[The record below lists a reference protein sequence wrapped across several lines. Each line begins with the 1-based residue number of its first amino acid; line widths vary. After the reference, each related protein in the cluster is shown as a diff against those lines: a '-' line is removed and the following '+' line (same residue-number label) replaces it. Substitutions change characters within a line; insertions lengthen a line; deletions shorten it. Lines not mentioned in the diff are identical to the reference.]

1 MLPDRSGAFA
11 RSVAFASFRA
21 VAGGGYKAAMPHER
35 ATAPAGRDARSATP
49 ARATPVHRLL
59 GLQASAGNRAVSR
72 LISGP
77 SVQRCGGETHAGCL
91 CAEEPVQRADL
102 PEPGLDGAS
111 LRQPAESGPG
121 PGAPSGQG
129 SKTLTSPRFAGDA
142 TLEACLNDRARLAQG
157 DVSRSTAKIQQAL
170 IDLGHDLG
178 PTGADMVYGA
188 KTAAAVRDFKAKENL
203 GFTQFGDVGPG
214 TMTRLDELFPGELP
228 ECPIL
233 GPTTETEAGSAD
245 APAPADDRQAAAGG
259 ASAFAD
265 GDGGQVR
272 AGTPVGLAFA
282 IPGLLCQI
290 RPPPTPRPDPLPQ
303 RFGDIQATTRAAL
316 KLDTSRR
323 DQATMDAGYAI
334 FSGSV
339 KKTGNLGSTTAIF
352 GDGVPQGTTDPE
364 RDIRDGLV
372 NVASLLITAQPSG
385 LPVGTTTT
393 LTINDAQGRRDRNG
407 RPINQPGGIFRF
419 THLQLT
425 QGPHLLIERIGG
437 VASRAPGAGTA
448 TTAAAFATAFATEG
462 FTLVLTPPAPGAAP
476 VTAYSAAEIQL
487 LDQGLRR
494 HGAATLARINGTRF
508 DRSSAS
514 QLAGEEGSYTPAT
527 RTINMVAKAFSGT
540 ALAHGGFTAGQ
551 FTLNHEVGHALA
563 DLDPA
568 VMPLFTKAATGSAA
582 ISDVGKKNAEEN
594 FAECIALLAVD
605 RNQLQAMRPA
615 IFNLLNAR
623 YP

>member
-1 MLPDRSGAFA
+1 
-11 RSVAFASFRA
+11 
-21 VAGGGYKAAMPHER
+21 MPHER
-35 ATAPAGRDARSATP
+35 ATAHAARDARVATP
-49 ARATPVHRLL
+49 VRAAPVHRLL
-59 GLQASAGNRAVSR
+59 GLQASAGNQAVSR
-72 LISGP
+72 LISDRP
-77 SVQRCGGETHAGCL
+77 VQRCGGETHAGCP
-91 CAEEPVQRADL
+91 CAEEPVQRVDQ
-102 PEPGLDGAS
+102 PGLDGVS
-111 LRQPAESGPG
+111 PRQPAESAPG
-121 PGAPSGQG
+121 PGAPSGRG
-129 SKTLTSPRFAGDA
+129 AKTLASPRFVGDA

-178 PTGADMVYGA
+178 PSGADMVYGA

-214 TMTRLDELFPGELP
+214 TMSRLDELFPGEVP
-228 ECPIL
+228 ECPIV
-233 GPTTETEAGSAD
+233 GPTTETEAGPAD

-259 ASAFAD
+259 ASALAD
-265 GDGGQVR
+265 SDVGQVR
-272 AGTPVGLAFA
+272 AGTPVGLAFS

-290 RPPPTPRPDPLPQ
+290 KPTPRPDPLPQ
-303 RFGDIQATTRAAL
+303 RFGDIQASTRAAL

-323 DQATMDAGYAI
+323 DQATMDAGYTI
-334 FSGSV
+334 FSGGIKRS
-339 KKTGNLGSTTAIF
+339 GNLGSTTAIF
-352 GDGVPQGTTDPE
+352 GDGVTQGTTDPE

-372 NVASLLITAQPSG
+372 NVASLLVTAQPSG
-385 LPVGTTTT
+385 LPVGTTSTV
-393 LTINDAQGRRDRNG
+393 TINDVPGRIDRATG

-419 THLQLT
+419 THLQLA
-425 QGPHLLIERIGG
+425 QGPHMLIERIGN
-437 VASRAPGAGTA
+437 VAARAPGPGTA
-448 TTAAAFATAFATEG
+448 TTAAAFATAFAAEG
-462 FTLVLTPPAPGAAP
+462 FTLVLTPPTPGAPG
-476 VTAYSAAEIQL
+476 VTTYSPTEIQL

-508 DRSSAS
+508 DRSSTS
-514 QLAGEEGSYTPAT
+514 QLGGEEGSYTPAT

-563 DLDPA
+563 DRDPA

-594 FAECIALLAVD
+594 FAECIALMAVD

>member
-1 MLPDRSGAFA
+1 
-11 RSVAFASFRA
+11 
-21 VAGGGYKAAMPHER
+21 MPHER
-35 ATAPAGRDARSATP
+35 ATAHAARDARSATP

-77 SVQRCGGETHAGCL
+77 SVQRCGGETHAGCP
-91 CAEEPVQRADL
+91 CAEEPVQRADQS
-102 PEPGLDGAS
+102 GLEGAS
-111 LRQPAESGPG
+111 LRQPAESAPG

-129 SKTLTSPRFAGDA
+129 AKTLTSPRFVGDA

-157 DVSRSTAKIQQAL
+157 DVSRSTARIQQAL

-259 ASAFAD
+259 A
-265 GDGGQVR
+265 VRLRRRRRR
-272 AGTPVGLAFA
+272 AGPRGHAGGSGVRH
-282 IPGLLCQI
+282 PGPAVPDQAARRDPTRSRSASGTSR
-290 RPPPTPRPDPLPQ
+290 RPPGR
-303 RFGDIQATTRAAL
+303 RSSSTRAAA
-316 KLDTSRR
+316 TRR
-323 DQATMDAGYAI
+323 PWTRATRSSVAAI
-334 FSGSV
+334 

-364 RDIRDGLV
+364 KDIRDGLV
-372 NVASLLITAQPSG
+372 NVASLLITAQPTG

-393 LTINDAQGRRDRNG
+393 VTINDVPGRKDRNG
-407 RPINQPGGIFRF
+407 TPINQPGGIFRF

-425 QGPHLLIERIGG
+425 QGPHLLIERIGD
-437 VASRAPGAGTA
+437 VTSRAPGAATA

-462 FTLVLTPPAPGAAP
+462 FTLVLTSAGARSAGGHVVQRRRDPAAGSGPAPAR
-476 VTAYSAAEIQL
+476 
-487 LDQGLRR
+487 RR
-494 HGAATLARINGTRF
+494 HAGADQRDPLRPEQRFAAR
-508 DRSSAS
+508 
-514 QLAGEEGSYTPAT
+514 Q
-527 RTINMVAKAFSGT
+527 
-540 ALAHGGFTAGQ
+540 
-551 FTLNHEVGHALA
+551 
-563 DLDPA
+563 
-568 VMPLFTKAATGSAA
+568 
-582 ISDVGKKNAEEN
+582 
-594 FAECIALLAVD
+594 
-605 RNQLQAMRPA
+605 
-615 IFNLLNAR
+615 
-623 YP
+623 

>member
-1 MLPDRSGAFA
+1 
-11 RSVAFASFRA
+11 
-21 VAGGGYKAAMPHER
+21 MPLER
-35 ATAPAGRDARSATP
+35 ATAHAGRVARAATP
-49 ARATPVHRLL
+49 ARAAPVHRLL
-59 GLQASAGNRAVSR
+59 GLQASVGNRAVSR
-72 LISGP
+72 LVSGP
-77 SVQRCGGETHAGCL
+77 SVQRCGGETHAGCP
-91 CAEEPVQRADL
+91 CAEEQVQRADS
-102 PEPGLDGAS
+102 EAGLEGAV
-111 LRQPAESGPG
+111 RQPAESGPG

-129 SKTLTSPRFAGDA
+129 SKTLTSPRFVGDA

-157 DVSRSTAKIQQAL
+157 DVSRSTARIQQAL

-188 KTAAAVRDFKAKENL
+188 KTAAAVRDFKSTENL

-214 TMTRLDELFPGELP
+214 TMTRLDELFPGEIP

-233 GPTTETEAGSAD
+233 GPGTETAD
-245 APAPADDRQAAAGG
+245 APAAADDRRAAGG
-259 ASAFAD
+259 APAFAGAD
-265 GDGGQVR
+265 VGQVR
-272 AGTPVGLAFA
+272 AGTPVGLAFG

-290 RPPPTPRPDPLPQ
+290 KPQPKPRPDPLPQ

-334 FSGSV
+334 FGGTAKQV
-339 KKTGNLGSTTAIF
+339 GNLGRTTAIF

-364 RDIRDGLV
+364 KDIRDGLV

-393 LTINDAQGRRDRNG
+393 VTINDVPGRKDRTG
-407 RPINQPGGIFRF
+407 KPINQPGGIFRF
-419 THLQLT
+419 THLQLA
-425 QGPHLLIERIGG
+425 QGPHLLIERTGG
-437 VASRAPGAGTA
+437 VTARAPGAGTA
-448 TTAAAFATAFATEG
+448 STATAFATAFAAEG
-462 FTLVLTPPAPGAAP
+462 FTLVLTSPSPGAPG
-476 VTAYSAAEIQL
+476 VTSYSAAEIRL

-494 HGAATLARINGTRF
+494 HSAATLARINGTRF

-514 QLAGEEGSYTPAT
+514 QLGSEEGSYTPAT
-527 RTINMVAKAFSGT
+527 HTINMVAKAFAGT

-563 DLDPA
+563 DRDSA
-568 VMPLFTKAATGSAA
+568 VMPLFTKAAAGSAA
-582 ISDVGKKNAEEN
+582 ISDVGKKSAEEN
-594 FAECIALLAVD
+594 FAECVALFAVD

-623 YP
+623 YT

>member
-1 MLPDRSGAFA
+1 
-11 RSVAFASFRA
+11 
-21 VAGGGYKAAMPHER
+21 MPHER
-35 ATAPAGRDARSATP
+35 ATAPAGRDARQATP
-49 ARATPVHRLL
+49 ARVTPVHRLL

-72 LISGP
+72 LISDP
-77 SVQRCGGETHAGCL
+77 SVQRCGGETHAGCP

-102 PEPGLDGAS
+102 SEPGLEGAS

-129 SKTLTSPRFAGDA
+129 AKTLTSPRFVGDA

-157 DVSRSTAKIQQAL
+157 DVSRSTAKVQQAL

-178 PTGADMVYGA
+178 PTGADTVYGA

-214 TMTRLDELFPGELP
+214 TMGRLDELFPGELP

-233 GPTTETEAGSAD
+233 GPTTETEAGPAD
-245 APAPADDRQAAAGG
+245 APAAADDRQAAGG

-265 GDGGQVR
+265 AEQVR
-272 AGTPVGLAFA
+272 AGTPVGLAFG

-290 RPPPTPRPDPLPQ
+290 KPPPTPRPDPLPQ

-323 DQATMDAGYAI
+323 DQATMDAGYTI
-334 FSGSV
+334 FGGTA

-372 NVASLLITAQPSG
+372 NVASLLITSQPSG

-393 LTINDAQGRRDRNG
+393 VTINDVPGRKDKSG
-407 RPINQPGGIFRF
+407 KPIIQPGGIFRF

-448 TTAAAFATAFATEG
+448 TTAAAFATAFAAEG
-462 FTLVLTPPAPGAAP
+462 FTLVLTPPAPGAP
-476 VTAYSAAEIQL
+476 GVTSYSAAEIQL

-514 QLAGEEGSYTPAT
+514 QLGSEEGSYTPAT
-527 RTINMVAKAFSGT
+527 HTINMVAKAFSGT

-563 DLDPA
+563 DRDAA

>member
-1 MLPDRSGAFA
+1 
-11 RSVAFASFRA
+11 
-21 VAGGGYKAAMPHER
+21 MPHER
-35 ATAPAGRDARSATP
+35 ATAHAARDARSATP

-77 SVQRCGGETHAGCL
+77 SVQRCGGETHAGCP
-91 CAEEPVQRADL
+91 CAEEPVQRAAL
-102 PEPGLDGAS
+102 
-111 LRQPAESGPG
+111 LRQPAESAPG
-121 PGAPSGQG
+121 PGAPSGQVA
-129 SKTLTSPRFAGDA
+129 KTLTSPRFVGDA

-157 DVSRSTAKIQQAL
+157 DVSRSTARIQQAL

-259 ASAFAD
+259 AGAFAEAD
-265 GDGGQVR
+265 VEQVR
-272 AGTPVGLAFA
+272 AGTPVGLAFG
-282 IPGLLCQI
+282 IPGLLCDI
-290 RPPPTPRPDPLPQ
+290 KPTPRPDPLPQ

-334 FSGSV
+334 FSGSI

-364 RDIRDGLV
+364 KDIRDGLV
-372 NVASLLITAQPSG
+372 NVGSLLITAQPAG

-393 LTINDAQGRRDRNG
+393 VTVNDAQGRKDKSG
-407 RPINQPGGIFRF
+407 TPITQPGGIFRF

-437 VASRAPGAGTA
+437 VASRAPGAAHGDDGGRIRRRVRHRGLHA
-448 TTAAAFATAFATEG
+448 GADPAGARSDAGHGVQRHRDPAAG
-462 FTLVLTPPAPGAAP
+462 PGPAPAR
-476 VTAYSAAEIQL
+476 
-487 LDQGLRR
+487 RR
-494 HGAATLARINGTRF
+494 HAGADQRYPLRPEQRF
-508 DRSSAS
+508 A
-514 QLAGEEGSYTPAT
+514 
-527 RTINMVAKAFSGT
+527 
-540 ALAHGGFTAGQ
+540 
-551 FTLNHEVGHALA
+551 
-563 DLDPA
+563 
-568 VMPLFTKAATGSAA
+568 
-582 ISDVGKKNAEEN
+582 
-594 FAECIALLAVD
+594 
-605 RNQLQAMRPA
+605 
-615 IFNLLNAR
+615 AR
-623 YP
+623 Y

>member
-1 MLPDRSGAFA
+1 
-11 RSVAFASFRA
+11 
-21 VAGGGYKAAMPHER
+21 MPHER
-35 ATAPAGRDARSATP
+35 ATAHAARDARSATP

-77 SVQRCGGETHAGCL
+77 SVQRCGGETHAGCP
-91 CAEEPVQRADL
+91 CAEEPVQRA
-102 PEPGLDGAS
+102 AS
-111 LRQPAESGPG
+111 LRQPAESAPG
-121 PGAPSGQG
+121 PGAPSGQVA
-129 SKTLTSPRFAGDA
+129 KTLTSPRFVGDA

-157 DVSRSTAKIQQAL
+157 DVSRSTARIQQAL

-259 ASAFAD
+259 ARAFAD
-265 GDGGQVR
+265 ADVEQVR
-272 AGTPVGLAFA
+272 AGTPVGLAFG
-282 IPGLLCQI
+282 IPGLLCDI
-290 RPPPTPRPDPLPQ
+290 KPTPRPDPLPQ

-334 FSGSV
+334 FSGSI

-364 RDIRDGLV
+364 KDIRDGLV
-372 NVASLLITAQPSG
+372 NVGSLLITAQPAG

-393 LTINDAQGRRDRNG
+393 VTVNDAQGRKDKSG
-407 RPINQPGGIFRF
+407 TPTTQPGGIFRF

-437 VASRAPGAGTA
+437 VASRAPGAATA
-448 TTAAAFATAFATEG
+448 TTAAAFAAAFATEG
-462 FTLVLTPPAPGAAP
+462 FTLVLTPPAPGATP
-476 VTAYSAAEIQL
+476 VTAYSATEIQL

-514 QLAGEEGSYTPAT
+514 QLGAEEGSYTPAT

-563 DLDPA
+563 DRDPA

-582 ISDVGKKNAEEN
+582 ISDVGKKSAEEN

-615 IFNLLNAR
+615 IFNLLSTR
-623 YP
+623 YT

>member
-1 MLPDRSGAFA
+1 
-11 RSVAFASFRA
+11 
-21 VAGGGYKAAMPHER
+21 MPHER
-35 ATAPAGRDARSATP
+35 ATARAGRDVRPATP
-49 ARATPVHRLL
+49 ARAAPVHRLL
-59 GLQASAGNRAVSR
+59 GLQAAAGNRAVSR
-72 LISGP
+72 LISDP
-77 SVQRCGGETHAGCL
+77 SVQRCGGETHAGCP

-102 PEPGLDGAS
+102 TEPGLEGAS

-129 SKTLTSPRFAGDA
+129 PKTLTSPRFVGDA

-157 DVSRSTAKIQQAL
+157 DVSRSTARIQQAL

-178 PTGADMVYGA
+178 PTGADTVYGA
-188 KTAAAVRDFKAKENL
+188 RTAAAVRAFKAKENL

-245 APAPADDRQAAAGG
+245 AAAPGDAPAPADDRQAAAGG
-259 ASAFAD
+259 AFAFAD
-265 GDGGQVR
+265 GDAGQVR

-290 RPPPTPRPDPLPQ
+290 KPPPTPRPDPLPQ

-316 KLDTSRR
+316 TLDTSRR
-323 DQATMDAGYAI
+323 DQATMDAGYTI
-334 FSGSV
+334 FGGTA

-364 RDIRDGLV
+364 KDIRDGLV

-393 LTINDAQGRRDRNG
+393 VTINDVPGRKDRTG
-407 RPINQPGGIFRF
+407 KPITQPGGMFRF

-425 QGPHLLIERIGG
+425 QGPHLLIERIGD
-437 VASRAPGAGTA
+437 VTLRAPGAGTA
-448 TTAAAFATAFATEG
+448 TTAAAFATAFAAEG
-462 FTLVLTPPAPGAAP
+462 FTLVLTSPAPGAP
-476 VTAYSAAEIQL
+476 GVTAYSAAEIRL

-514 QLAGEEGSYTPAT
+514 QLGSEEGSYTPAT

-563 DLDPA
+563 DQDPA
-568 VMPLFTKAATGSAA
+568 VMPLFTRAATGSAP

>member
-1 MLPDRSGAFA
+1 
-11 RSVAFASFRA
+11 
-21 VAGGGYKAAMPHER
+21 MPLER
-35 ATAPAGRDARSATP
+35 ATAHAGRDARPATP
-49 ARATPVHRLL
+49 ARAAPVHRLL

-77 SVQRCGGETHAGCL
+77 SVQRCGGETHAGCP
-91 CAEEPVQRADL
+91 CAAEPVQRADL
-102 PEPGLDGAS
+102 SEPGLEGAS

-121 PGAPSGQG
+121 PGASSGQG
-129 SKTLTSPRFAGDA
+129 SKTLTSPRFVGDA

-157 DVSRSTAKIQQAL
+157 DVSRSTARIQQAL

-188 KTAAAVRDFKAKENL
+188 KTAAAVRDFKTKENL

-233 GPTTETEAGSAD
+233 GPETETETETETAD
-245 APAPADDRQAAAGG
+245 APAPAGDRQAAGG
-259 ASAFAD
+259 ASAFANAD
-265 GDGGQVR
+265 AEQVR
-272 AGTPVGLAFA
+272 AGTPVGLAFG

-290 RPPPTPRPDPLPQ
+290 KPQPKPRPDPLPQ

-323 DQATMDAGYAI
+323 DQATMDAGYTI
-334 FSGSV
+334 FGGTA

-364 RDIRDGLV
+364 KDVRDGLV

-393 LTINDAQGRRDRNG
+393 VTINDVPGRKDKSG
-407 RPINQPGGIFRF
+407 KPINQPGGIFRF

-437 VASRAPGAGTA
+437 VTSRAPGAGTA
-448 TTAAAFATAFATEG
+448 TTAAAFATAFAAEG
-462 FTLVLTPPAPGAAP
+462 FTLVLTSPAPGAPP
-476 VTAYSAAEIQL
+476 VTAYSATEIRL
-487 LDQGLRR
+487 LDQGVRR
-494 HGAATLARINGTRF
+494 HGTATLARINGTRF

-514 QLAGEEGSYTPAT
+514 QLAGEEGSYNPAT
-527 RTINMVAKAFSGT
+527 RTINMVAKAFAGT

-563 DLDPA
+563 DRDPA
-568 VMPLFTKAATGSAA
+568 VMPLFTRAAAGSAA
-582 ISDVGKKNAEEN
+582 TSDVGRKNAEEN
-594 FAECIALLAVD
+594 FAECIALFAVD

-623 YP
+623 YT